1 VVCVGVVQVD
11 TIDLGN
17 KGVVR
22 GKVAAPVFQEDET
35 EVDGE
40 GLSGIVAAWQHHS
53 MEELPR

>member
-1 VVCVGVVQVD
+1 MVCVGVVQVD

-40 GLSGIVAAWQHHS
+40 GLSGIVAAW
-53 MEELPR
+53 